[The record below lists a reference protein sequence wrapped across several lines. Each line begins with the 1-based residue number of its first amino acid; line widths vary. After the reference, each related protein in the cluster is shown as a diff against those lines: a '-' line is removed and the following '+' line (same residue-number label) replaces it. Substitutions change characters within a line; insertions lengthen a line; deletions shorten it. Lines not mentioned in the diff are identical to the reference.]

1 MDCDRDLYRE
11 LGGIVTDLQTEPV
24 ARPAAR
30 TNNKTQHQGNTKA
43 RQLLSAWLADES
55 GYDEATW
62 PGLKQNL
69 EANRYGHRKLFSA

>member
-1 MDCDRDLYRE
+1 M
-11 LGGIVTDLQTEPV
+11 TDLQTEPV
-24 ARPAAR
+24 ARPAVC
-30 TNNKTQHQGNTKA
+30 TNDKTQHQGNTKA

-69 EANRYGHRKLFSA
+69 KANRSSHRKLFSA